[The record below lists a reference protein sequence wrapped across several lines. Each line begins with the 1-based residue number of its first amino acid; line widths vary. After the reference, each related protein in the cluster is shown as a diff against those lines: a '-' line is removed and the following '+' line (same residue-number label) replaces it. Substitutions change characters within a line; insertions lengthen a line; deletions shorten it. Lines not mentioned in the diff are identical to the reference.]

1 LEVDIRI
8 LCFYVRSSKLEV
20 VNIDKKKKDM
30 CQLIIHGKCMWKLG
44 NSMIVMCIASLFRS
58 YRQHYYSVVVARV
71 ELI

>member
-1 LEVDIRI
+1 
-8 LCFYVRSSKLEV
+8 
-20 VNIDKKKKDM
+20 M